1 MKFMKID
8 QAYLMSK
15 TPLLVLFLFC
25 FVCSCEKAN
34 KVTNPLD
41 HVLSSENIKIK
52 RVIDSLDQY
61 EVQIKFTQIN
71 RDNDSIIFKD
81 YHFQVDDNNYFYP
94 ASTVKFPIA
103 VLAMQK
109 LNQLDSLD
117 KDTRFY
123 IEGDTIETTFAADVK
138 KIFAVSDNQANNR
151 LLEFL
156 GQDALNRN
164 LKQKGISP
172 VRISHRLSTDN
183 ADEITSKPLIIY
195 LNDSTTVALEGSIN
209 TSPKALKINK
219 IEKGIGYIMED
230 SLIHKPFNFALKN
243 YYPIN
248 AQHAVLKRIVF
259 PEAFSENE
267 RFKLSDEQR
276 KFILEAMHT
285 LPKEV
290 GYDPIEYYDSYVK
303 FFIFG
308 DTKDA
313 IPEHIKIYNKV
324 GYAYGTIT
332 DCAYIL
338 DSKNKVEFILTAT
351 ILVNKDGIF
360 NDNIYE
366 YDDIGIPFLA
376 ELGREIYKFERNRKK
391 Y

>member
-1 MKFMKID
+1 VKFMKID
-8 QAYLMSK
+8 QAHFMSK
-15 TPLLVLFLFC
+15 SLLLVLFLFC
-25 FVCSCEKAN
+25 FVVSCKKAN
-34 KVTNPLD
+34 KAINPLG
-41 HVLSSENIKIK
+41 HVLASENIKIK

-71 RDNDSIIFKD
+71 RHNDSIIFKD
-81 YHFQVDDNNYFYP
+81 YNFQVDDNNYFYP

-103 VLAMQK
+103 VIAMEK
-109 LNQLDSLD
+109 LNQMDSLN

-123 IEGDTIETTFAADVK
+123 IEGDTVETTFAADVS

-164 LKQKGISP
+164 LERKNISP
-172 VRISHRLSTDN
+172 VRISHRLSADN
-183 ADEITSKPLIIY
+183 ADEITTKPLIIY
-195 LNDSTTVALEGSIN
+195 LNDSTTAALEGSIN
-209 TSPKALKINK
+209 TSPKPLKINK
-219 IEKGIGYIMED
+219 VEKGIGYITED
-230 SLIHKPFNFALKN
+230 SLMHEPFSFALKN

-248 AQHAVLKRIVF
+248 AQHAVLKRIIF
-259 PEAFSENE
+259 PEAFNENE
-267 RFKLSDEQR
+267 RFKLNDEQR
-276 KFILEAMHT
+276 KFILEAMHN
-285 LPKEV
+285 LPKKV

-303 FFIFG
+303 FFLFG
-308 DTKDA
+308 DNKEDM
-313 IPEHIKIYNKV
+313 PEHIKIYNKV
-324 GYAYGTIT
+324 GYAYGTLT

-338 DSKNKVEFILTAT
+338 DFKNKVEFMLTAT

-376 ELGREIYKFERNRKK
+376 ELGREIYKFELNRKK

>member
-1 MKFMKID
+1 MKNEH
-8 QAYLMSK
+8 AYLMSK
-15 TPLLVLFLFC
+15 TELLILFLFC
-25 FVCSCEKAN
+25 LLVSCEKVN
-34 KVTNPLD
+34 KVVNPLD
-41 HVLSSENIKIK
+41 HALASENIKIK
-52 RVIDSLDQY
+52 RVIDSLEQY

-81 YHFQVDDNNYFYP
+81 YDFQVDDNNYFYP

-109 LNQLDSLD
+109 LNQLDSLS

-123 IEGDTIETTFAADVK
+123 IEGDTVETTFAADVS

-151 LLEFL
+151 LFEFL
-156 GQDALNRN
+156 GQDALNSN

-172 VRISHRLSTDN
+172 VRIAHRLSTEN
-183 ADEITSKPLIIY
+183 ADEITTKPLIIY
-195 LNDSTTVALEGSIN
+195 LNDSTTAALEGSIN
-209 TSPKALKINK
+209 TSPKPLNINK
-219 IEKGIGYIMED
+219 IEKGIGYIAED
-230 SLIHKPFNFALKN
+230 SLMLEPFSFALKN

-248 AQHAVLKRIVF
+248 AQHAVLKRIIF

-267 RFKLSDEQR
+267 RFNLNDEQ
-276 KFILEAMHT
+276 KKLILEAMHT
-285 LPKEV
+285 LPKKV

-303 FFIFG
+303 FFMFG
-308 DTKDA
+308 DSKED

-324 GYAYGTIT
+324 GYAYGTLT
-332 DCAYIL
+332 DCAYIV

-351 ILVNKDGIF
+351 ILVNKDKIF

-376 ELGREIYKFERNRKK
+376 ELGREIYTIERNKGKK
-391 Y
+391 

>member
-1 MKFMKID
+1 VKCMKIE
-8 QAYLMSK
+8 QAQFMTK
-15 TPLLVLFLFC
+15 TQLLLLFLFC
-25 FVCSCEKAN
+25 LVVSCEKEN
-34 KVTNPLD
+34 KATNPLD
-41 HVLSSENIKIK
+41 HALGSENIKIK

-81 YHFQVDDNNYFYP
+81 YEFQVDDNNYFYP

-109 LNQLDSLD
+109 LNQLDSLN

-123 IEGDTIETTFAADVK
+123 IEGDTVETTFATDVS

-156 GQDALNRN
+156 GQDAINRN

-172 VRISHRLSTDN
+172 VRISHRLSTEN
-183 ADEITSKPLIIY
+183 ADEITTKPLIIY
-195 LNDSTTVALEGSIN
+195 LNDSTTAALEGSIN
-209 TSPKALKINK
+209 TSPKPLKINK
-219 IEKGIGYIMED
+219 IEKGIGYITDD
-230 SLIHKPFNFALKN
+230 SLLNEPFSFALKN
-243 YYPIN
+243 HYPIN
-248 AQHAVLKRIVF
+248 AQHAVLKRIIF
-259 PEAFSENE
+259 PEAFSEKE
-267 RFKLSDEQR
+267 RFNLNDEQK

-285 LPKEV
+285 LPKRV

-303 FFIFG
+303 FFMFG
-308 DTKDA
+308 DTKDDM
-313 IPEHIKIYNKV
+313 PEHIKIHNKV

-332 DCAYIL
+332 DCAYIF
-338 DSKNKVEFILTAT
+338 DSKNKVEFMLTAT

-366 YDDIGIPFLA
+366 YDDIGVPFLA
-376 ELGREIYKFERNRKK
+376 ELGREIYTFELNRKK

>member
-1 MKFMKID
+1 MKCMKIE
-8 QAYLMSK
+8 QAQFMTK
-15 TPLLVLFLFC
+15 TQLLLLFLFC
-25 FVCSCEKAN
+25 LVVSCEKEN
-34 KVTNPLD
+34 KATNPLD
-41 HVLSSENIKIK
+41 HALGSENIKIK

-81 YHFQVDDNNYFYP
+81 YEFQVDDNNYFYP

-109 LNQLDSLD
+109 LNQLDSLN

-123 IEGDTIETTFAADVK
+123 IEGDTVETTFATDVS

-156 GQDALNRN
+156 GQDAINRN

-172 VRISHRLSTDN
+172 VRISHRLSTEN
-183 ADEITSKPLIIY
+183 ADEITTKPLIIY
-195 LNDSTTVALEGSIN
+195 LNDSTTAALEGSIN
-209 TSPKALKINK
+209 TSPKPLKINK
-219 IEKGIGYIMED
+219 IEKGIGYITDD
-230 SLIHKPFNFALKN
+230 SLLNEPFSFALKN
-243 YYPIN
+243 HYPIN
-248 AQHAVLKRIVF
+248 AQHAVLKRIIF
-259 PEAFSENE
+259 PEAFSEKE
-267 RFKLSDEQR
+267 RFNLNDEQK

-285 LPKEV
+285 LPKRV

-303 FFIFG
+303 FFMFG
-308 DTKDA
+308 DTKDDM
-313 IPEHIKIYNKV
+313 PEHIKIHNKV

-332 DCAYIL
+332 DCAYIF
-338 DSKNKVEFILTAT
+338 DSKNKVEFMLTAT

-366 YDDIGIPFLA
+366 YDDIGVPFLA
-376 ELGREIYKFERNRKK
+376 ELGREIYTFELNRKK

>member
-1 MKFMKID
+1 MKNEH
-8 QAYLMSK
+8 AYFMSK
-15 TPLLVLFLFC
+15 TGLLILFFFC
-25 FVCSCEKAN
+25 LLISCEKVS
-34 KVTNPLD
+34 KVANPLD
-41 HVLSSENIKIK
+41 QALASENIKIK

-81 YHFQVDDNNYFYP
+81 YDFQVEDNNYFYP

-109 LNQLDSLD
+109 LNQLDALN

-123 IEGDTIETTFAADVK
+123 VEGDTVETTFAADVS

-156 GQDALNRN
+156 GQDALNSN
-164 LKQKGISP
+164 LKQKGITP
-172 VRISHRLSTDN
+172 VRISHRLSTEN
-183 ADEITSKPLIIY
+183 SDEITTKPLIIY
-195 LNDSTTVALEGSIN
+195 LNDSTTSALEGSIN
-209 TSPKALKINK
+209 TSPKPLNINK
-219 IEKGIGYIMED
+219 IEKGIGYMAED
-230 SLIHKPFNFALKN
+230 SLMLEPFSFALKN

-248 AQHAVLKRIVF
+248 AQHAVLKRIIF

-267 RFKLSDEQR
+267 RFNLNDEQ
-276 KFILEAMHT
+276 KKLILEAMHT
-285 LPKEV
+285 LPKKV

-303 FFIFG
+303 FFMFG
-308 DTKDA
+308 DTKED

-324 GYAYGTIT
+324 GYAYGTLT
-332 DCAYIL
+332 DCAYIV
-338 DSKNKVEFILTAT
+338 DSKNKVEFMLTAT
-351 ILVNKDGIF
+351 IIVNKNDIF

-366 YDDIGIPFLA
+366 YDHIGIPFLA
-376 ELGREIYKFERNRKK
+376 ELGREIYAFELNKGKK
-391 Y
+391 

>member
-1 MKFMKID
+1 MKIE
-8 QAYLMSK
+8 QAYFMCK
-15 TPLLVLFLFC
+15 TQLLTLFLFC
-25 FVCSCEKAN
+25 LVFSCENENKA
-34 KVTNPLD
+34 TNPLD
-41 HVLSSENIKIK
+41 HALASENIKIK

-71 RDNDSIIFKD
+71 RENNNLIFKD
-81 YHFQVDDNNYFYP
+81 YEFQVDDDNYFYP

-103 VLAMQK
+103 VMAMEK
-109 LNQLDSLD
+109 LNQLDSLN

-123 IEGDTIETTFAADVK
+123 IEGDTVETTFAADVS

-156 GQDALNRN
+156 GQDAINRN

-209 TSPKALKINK
+209 TSPKTLKINK

-230 SLIHKPFNFALKN
+230 SLMHEPFSFALKN

-248 AQHAVLKRIVF
+248 AQHTVLKRIIF
-259 PEAFSENE
+259 PEAFSEKE

-276 KFILEAMHT
+276 KFILEAMQT
-285 LPKEV
+285 LPRKV

-324 GYAYGTIT
+324 GYAYGALT
-332 DCAYIL
+332 DCAYII
-338 DSKNKVEFILTAT
+338 DSKNKVEFMLTAT

>member
-1 MKFMKID
+1 MC
-8 QAYLMSK
+8 K
-15 TPLLVLFLFC
+15 TQLLTLFLFC
-25 FVCSCEKAN
+25 LVVSCEKEN
-34 KVTNPLD
+34 KATNPLD
-41 HVLSSENIKIK
+41 HVLASENINIK

-71 RDNDSIIFKD
+71 RDNDSLIFKD
-81 YHFQVDDNNYFYP
+81 YEFQVDDDNYFYP

-109 LNQLDSLD
+109 LNQLDSLN

-123 IEGDTIETTFAADVK
+123 IEGDTVETTFATDVS

-164 LKQKGISP
+164 LTQKGISP
-172 VRISHRLSTDN
+172 VRISHRLSTEN
-183 ADEITSKPLIIY
+183 ADEITTKPLIIY
-195 LNDSTTVALEGSIN
+195 LNDSTTAALEGSIN
-209 TSPKALKINK
+209 TSPNPLKINN
-219 IEKGIGYIMED
+219 IEKGIGYITED
-230 SLIHKPFNFALKN
+230 SLVHEPFSFALKN
-243 YYPIN
+243 YYPLN
-248 AQHAVLKRIVF
+248 AQHAVLKRIIF
-259 PEAFSENE
+259 PEAFSEKE
-267 RFKLSDEQR
+267 RFNLNDEQK

-285 LPKEV
+285 LPKKV

-303 FFIFG
+303 FFMFG
-308 DTKDA
+308 DIKDA
-313 IPEHIKIYNKV
+313 MPEHIKIYNKV
-324 GYAYGTIT
+324 GYAYGTLT
-332 DCAYIL
+332 DCAYIT
-338 DSKNKVEFILTAT
+338 DSKNKVEFMLTAT
-351 ILVNKDGIF
+351 ILVNKNGIF

-376 ELGREIYKFERNRKK
+376 ELGREIYTFELNRNK

>member
-1 MKFMKID
+1 MKNEH
-8 QAYLMSK
+8 AYFMSK
-15 TPLLVLFLFC
+15 TELLILFLFC
-25 FVCSCEKAN
+25 LLVSCEKVN
-34 KVTNPLD
+34 KVVNPLD
-41 HVLSSENIKIK
+41 HALASENIKIK
-52 RVIDSLDQY
+52 RVIDSLEQY

-81 YHFQVDDNNYFYP
+81 YDFQVDDNNYFYP

-109 LNQLDSLD
+109 LNQLDSLS

-123 IEGDTIETTFAADVK
+123 IEGDTVETTFAADVS

-151 LLEFL
+151 LFEFL
-156 GQDALNRN
+156 GQDALNSN

-172 VRISHRLSTDN
+172 VRISHRLSTEN
-183 ADEITSKPLIIY
+183 ADEITTKPLIIY
-195 LNDSTTVALEGSIN
+195 LNDSTTAALEGSIN
-209 TSPKALKINK
+209 TSPKPLNINK
-219 IEKGIGYIMED
+219 IEKGIGYIAED
-230 SLIHKPFNFALKN
+230 SLMLEPFSFALKN

-248 AQHAVLKRIVF
+248 AQHAVLKRIIF

-267 RFKLSDEQR
+267 RFNLNDEQ
-276 KFILEAMHT
+276 KKLILEAMHT
-285 LPKEV
+285 LPKKV

-303 FFIFG
+303 FFMFG
-308 DTKDA
+308 DSKED

-324 GYAYGTIT
+324 GYAYGTLT
-332 DCAYIL
+332 DCAYIV
-338 DSKNKVEFILTAT
+338 DSKNKVEFMLTAT
-351 ILVNKDGIF
+351 ILVNKDKIF

-376 ELGREIYKFERNRKK
+376 ELGREIYTIERNKGKK
-391 Y
+391 